1 MKTIVENINDSMF
14 ATWRSLTQTFQMVNE
29 LPDGHEKTV
38 ILKRLTDTRKMLER
52 TFEYTD
58 NLSNVENTET
68 L

>member
-1 MKTIVENINDSMF
+1 MKTIAENINDSMF
-14 ATWRSLTQTFQMVNE
+14 ATWLSITQTFQMVNK

-58 NLSNVENTET
+58 NLLTVENPET